1 MGVLRAKQSG
11 QDQNW
16 ATKGEWSLYR
26 VFQTNSPPSLYL
38 DETSAITGGEGLEPN
53 SSPKPKTLAKKD
65 NLSRK
70 IGHNTTKVG
79 QIRGGVTFLNKK
91 TL

>member
-16 ATKGEWSLYR
+16 ATKGEWNLYR
-26 VFQTNSPPSLYL
+26 VFQINSPPPLYL
-38 DETSAITGGEGLEPN
+38 DDSAITGGEGLEPN

-65 NLSRK
+65 TLSRK
-70 IGHNTTKVG
+70 IGHNTTKVA
-79 QIRGGVTFLNKK
+79 QKKGG
-91 TL
+91 